1 MAAPQ
6 PSARVLVVEDERI
19 IAKGVEKQLKGLGYT
34 VVGSAGT
41 GADAIRM
48 ATDLRPD
55 LILMDVNLGT
65 EPDGIGAAEVI
76 RGARDVPIIF
86 LTAHSDGETIDRAKR
101 VGPFGYLLKPYEDV
115 ELKVAIEIALY
126 KHQTDCR
133 VRENEQ
139 WLAATL
145 GSIGDGVI
153 ATDEHG
159 RVRFMNAL
167 AEQLTGWSEADAAGR
182 DVRGVFRIENE
193 RTREPVPNPIFEAL
207 RTGASASLAS
217 DTVLVARDGTERP
230 VDDTAAPIRDALGA
244 VSGAVLVFRDVS
256 ERRRLEG
263 HLRQAQKMEAVGR
276 LAGGIAHD
284 FNNIMTVITGFSDLL
299 LDPACPADERTGF
312 LENIRDAGQRAAGL
326 TQQIMAFSRKQ
337 MLVPAVL
344 NLNAVVRD
352 AGALVKRL
360 IGEHIEFVVAPAP
373 DLLSVKVDPS
383 QIGQVLLNLAAN
395 ARDAMPVGGRL
406 LIATAN
412 ADLGPEVTA
421 ANPDVPAGRYVRLSV
436 CDTGTGMPPEVLAQV
451 FEPFFTTKGL
461 GHGTGLGLATV
472 HGIVKQSGGHIEVT
486 SAPGAGT
493 EVRVYLPAVAEPATT
508 NSNTPSAL
516 PRGTETV
523 LVVEDEVLVR
533 RMTRRVLLGSGYT
546 VLEAANG
553 PDAVRAAEAHGAPI
567 DLLVTDLV
575 MPHQTGNELAEQLL
589 ARGLVR
595 RVLFMSGYT
604 EDEVARHGIRTAAVD
619 FVAKPFA
626 VADFAKKVREVLDRP

>member
-6 PSARVLVVEDERI
+6 PPATVLVVEDERI
-19 IAKGVEKQLKGLGYT
+19 IAKGVEKQLKALGYA

-76 RGARDVPIIF
+76 RGARDVPVIF

-126 KHQTDCR
+126 KHQTDRR

-167 AEQLTGWSEADAAGR
+167 AEHLTGWPGADAVGR
-182 DVRGVFRIENE
+182 DVRGVFSAVHE
-193 RTREPVPNPIFEAL
+193 RTRAEVPNPIFEAL
-207 RTGASASLAS
+207 RTGECAALAS
-217 DTVLVARDGTERP
+217 DTLLVARDGTERP

-299 LDPACPADERTGF
+299 LDPACPADERAGF

-326 TQQIMAFSRKQ
+326 TQQIMAFGRKQ
-337 MLVPAVL
+337 MLVPTVL
-344 NLNAVVRD
+344 DLNTVVRD
-352 AGALVKRL
+352 TGAMVKRL
-360 IGEHIEFVVAPAP
+360 IGAHIEFVVAPGT
-373 DLLSVKVDPS
+373 DLCAVKADLAQLV
-383 QIGQVLLNLAAN
+383 QVLLNLVAN
-395 ARDAMPVGGRL
+395 ARDAMPTGGRL
-406 LIATAN
+406 EVRTAN
-412 ADLGPEVTA
+412 ADLDPDPTRD
-421 ANPDVPAGRYVRLSV
+421 PDVKPGRYALLSV
-436 CDTGTGMPPEVLAQV
+436 RDTGTGMTPEVLAQA
-451 FEPFFTTKGL
+451 FEPFFTTKAVGA
-461 GHGTGLGLATV
+461 GTGLGLASV
-472 HGIVKQSGGHIEVT
+472 YGIVKQSGGHIEVS

-493 EVRVYLPAVAEPATT
+493 DFRVYLPAVADPV
-508 NSNTPSAL
+508 PPPPPPGAL

-523 LVVEDEVLVR
+523 LLAEDEDLVR
-533 RMTRRVLLGSGYT
+533 RMTRRVLQGCGYT

-553 PDAVRAAEAHGAPI
+553 PDAERAAGAHGAPV
-567 DLLVTDLV
+567 DLLITDLV
-575 MPHQTGNELAEQLL
+575 MPGQSGGELADRLL
-589 ARGLVR
+589 ALGLVR

-604 EDEVARHGIRTAAVD
+604 QDEAARHGIATAAVN
-619 FVAKPFA
+619 FIAKPFA
-626 VADFAKKVREVLDRP
+626 VADFAQKVRDVLDRA